1 MKFIDE
7 FRNADIAREQSNKI
21 RITLER
27 IGRPVSLMEVCG
39 THTMAIYRHG
49 IKSILP
55 PSLKLLSGPGCPV
68 CVTPNRYLDYA
79 IALSRQDGVIITTFG
94 DMLNVPGSSSSLVR
108 ERAAGA
114 DIRTVYSPLDA
125 LAIAQKNPDKKII
138 FLAVGFETTS
148 PTIAGTII
156 EAQQRNVSNFFISCA
171 HKRIPP
177 AMQLL
182 VEDPE
187 LHIDGFICPAHVS
200 AIIGSAAYEFLAS
213 DYDKPCV
220 ITGFEPLDV
229 LQGILML
236 LQQIADKKPRVETQ
250 YSRVVKHQG
259 NTTALKLVAE
269 VFVTSES
276 YWRGLGLVPQSGLAL
291 SDAYARYDA
300 GSVFTVSAEEERE
313 HSGCLCGEVIK
324 GKREPE
330 ACGLFRNICTPV
342 NPVGP
347 CMVSQE
353 GTCATHYKY
362 ADI

>member
-1 MKFIDE
+1 
-7 FRNADIAREQSNKI
+7 
-21 RITLER
+21 
-27 IGRPVSLMEVCG
+27 MEVCG

-55 PSLKLLSGPGCPV
+55 STLKLLSGPGCPV

-79 IALSRQDGVIITTFG
+79 IALSHQDGVIITTFG
-94 DMLNVPGSSSSLVR
+94 DMINVPGSSSTLVK

-125 LAIAQKNPDKKII
+125 LAIAQQNPDNKII

-148 PTIAGTII
+148 PTIAGTIV
-156 EAQQRNVSNFFISCA
+156 EAEQRNVSNFFISCA

-200 AIIGSAAYEFLAS
+200 AIIGSAAYEFLAQ
-213 DYDKPCV
+213 DYAKPCV

-236 LQQIADKKPRVETQ
+236 LQQILDNKPQVETQ

-269 VFVTSES
+269 VFVNTDSL
-276 YWRGLGLVPQSGLAL
+276 WRGLGLVSESGLAL
-291 SDAYARYDA
+291 SGAYARYNA
-300 GSVFTVSAEEERE
+300 ESVFTVNAEEERE

-324 GKREPE
+324 GKIEPE

-362 ADI
+362 GEA